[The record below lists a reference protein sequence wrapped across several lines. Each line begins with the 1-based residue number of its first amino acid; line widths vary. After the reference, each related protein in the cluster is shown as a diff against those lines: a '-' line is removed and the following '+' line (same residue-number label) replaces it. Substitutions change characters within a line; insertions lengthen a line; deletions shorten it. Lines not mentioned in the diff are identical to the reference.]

1 MNLHDELGRV
11 IFNEDVHGTVQ
22 YLCDCGLLATD
33 KTCSK
38 CGAQMRIDLRED
50 LSDKSLF
57 RCPNKQCKA
66 TVSRCVDSFFA
77 RSRLPLNKWL
87 HAIYLLSL
95 STPVTAACTQLCIS
109 RVRH

>member
-38 CGAQMRIDLRED
+38 CGAQMRIGLRED

-57 RCPNKQCKA
+57 RCPNKQCKT
-66 TVSRCVDSFFA
+66 TVSRRVDSFFA

-87 HAIYLLSL
+87 HAIYLSSL
-95 STPVTAACTQLCIS
+95 STPVTAACTQLRIS